1 MAWFC
6 FSSQQHDRETT
17 LLGGMI
23 HVKDSTVRQIYSFLL
38 ANQLE
43 PSSTWSKLKNIE
55 WADQMRIYF
64 KPSSPRVFTKFPV
77 RRPGYLSCSQ
87 P

>member
-55 WADQMRIYF
+55 WADQIDENLFQNPALPEYS
-64 KPSSPRVFTKFPV
+64 PSSQSGARAI
-77 RRPGYLSCSQ
+77 
-87 P
+87 